1 MDRVRGTDQ
10 FFVYSKSNIGAT
22 DYQSLA
28 LLYQP
33 IIGVLAFSLY
43 SVLWSLMNRQ
53 TLQSERHLH
62 SDLESLL
69 NVKLA
74 KLEEAR
80 RNLEAIGL
88 LRAFFHD
95 DCFAYEMKIPM
106 APASFINDGV
116 LGSYLQNLVG
126 EKRYDK
132 ILKIFSLAPVVRDGF
147 VEVTKPFNEV
157 FPALG
162 GEDPKA
168 VDGEFIAPN
177 RAKKVKVD
185 ESAFDFRLF
194 VESFP
199 EGEKVKGL
207 LTDLIREKILRLSYV
222 YGLDESA
229 MHTVFARASEEDYS
243 DVDLARLSR
252 FARDEYRKG
261 QSPASTIPAKEETPV
276 DVRPTDPQAYF
287 ATLTPKQL
295 LVDLSGGLVSDADLR
310 IVERLI
316 DEIGLDKGVVNVLL
330 YYVLKINDKNMPP
343 WAYFQKIG
351 MSWKRNGIG
360 DVPTAMEYVRHL
372 NAEYRK
378 SQDPAAARK
387 EARPGK
393 GSKPDIH
400 VDWLEEYLQ
409 SAK

>member
-10 FFVYSKSNIGAT
+10 FFVYSKSYIGAT

-43 SVLWSLMNRQ
+43 SALWNLMNRQ
-53 TLQSERHLH
+53 SLQSERFFH
-62 SDLESLL
+62 SDLESFL
-69 NVKLA
+69 NVKLV
-74 KLEEAR
+74 KIEEAR

-95 DCFAYEMKIPM
+95 DCFAYEMRIPM

-126 EKRYDK
+126 ENRYDK
-132 ILKIFSLAPVVRDGF
+132 ILKIFQLAPVVRDGF

-157 FPALG
+157 FPAMG
-162 GEDPKA
+162 GPGSKSVE
-168 VDGEFIAPN
+168 GEFIAPN

-199 EGEKVKGL
+199 EGEKVKAL

-229 MHTVFARASEEDYS
+229 MHTVFARAAEEDFTAI
-243 DVDLARLSR
+243 DPARLSR
-252 FARDEYRKG
+252 FARDEYKKG
-261 QSPASTIPAKEETPV
+261 QSPAADPRPKEEAPAGE
-276 DVRPTDPQAYF
+276 RPTDPQAYF
-287 ATLTPKQL
+287 AALTPKQL
-295 LVDLSGGLVSDADLR
+295 LADLSGGLVSDADLR

-316 DEIGLDKGVVNVLL
+316 DEIVLDKGVVNVLL
-330 YYVLKINDKNMPP
+330 YYVLKINDMNMPP

-351 MSWKRNGIG
+351 MNWKRNAIN

-378 SQDPAAARK
+378 SQDPAAARQESRSK
-387 EARPGK
+387 K
-393 GSKPDIH
+393 GTKPDIH